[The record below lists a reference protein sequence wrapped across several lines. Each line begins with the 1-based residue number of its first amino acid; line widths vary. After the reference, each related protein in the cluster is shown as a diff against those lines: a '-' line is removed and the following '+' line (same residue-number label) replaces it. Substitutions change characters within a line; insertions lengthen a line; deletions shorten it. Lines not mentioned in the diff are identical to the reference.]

1 VRSPFC
7 EGHTYF
13 GPFWPLE
20 ADRAES
26 VLSQGLDPWTQSL
39 LSSVFTQVRGIEIL
53 RTSPFGPSQKF
64 AAFRGF
70 YGKLASPGMYIADSS
85 PLTMVVVG

>member
-7 EGHTYF
+7 EDHTYF

-39 LSSVFTQVRGIEIL
+39 LSSVFTQVRGIGLLGSSSLEKMLIL
-53 RTSPFGPSQKF
+53 SLSPYVFISGQWV
-64 AAFRGF
+64 G
-70 YGKLASPGMYIADSS
+70 
-85 PLTMVVVG
+85 LTY